1 MIMIFSVDLYSM
13 KRNTFTLN
21 CFEKFTC
28 TNLDGCQKDGGN
40 FLNLLQ
46 KDGGSNP
53 GGDYG

>member
-1 MIMIFSVDLYSM
+1 MIFSVDLYSM

-21 CFEKFTC
+21 CFVKFTC